1 MLNSM
6 NKKQMEIFKT
16 NLLHSIVVTVL
27 FFSSFIQKNEKHKNF
42 FFLFTFRLMIQISLH
57 FLSFC
62 LVAD

>member
-1 MLNSM
+1 M
-6 NKKQMEIFKT
+6 NKKQMEIFKNKSFT
-16 NLLHSIVVTVL
+16 FHRGDSS

-62 LVAD
+62 LVDD